1 MKVAKLRGARER
13 KRRMGVKVQ
22 GRRSLAESHPEANTT
37 FGCNTLACLSGPSA
51 RRSQR
56 DGVATQPGEGKKR
69 PGGQPYSASAIAS
82 MLG

>member
-1 MKVAKLRGARER
+1 
-13 KRRMGVKVQ
+13 MGVKVE
-22 GRRSLAESHPEANTT
+22 GRRNLAESHPEAKAMALH

-56 DGVATQPGEGKKR
+56 AGIVTPPGEGKKR
-69 PGGQPYSASAIAS
+69 PGAQPYSASAIAS